1 MNLFTDDH
9 CYSTPCNKDVASRT
23 AVNSSVI
30 YTAEI
35 YVGENM
41 SETPQTPPIASE
53 TDLGIV

>member
-1 MNLFTDDH
+1 LNLFTDDH

-23 AVNSSVI
+23 ADNSSVI
-30 YTAEI
+30 YTAEM

-41 SETPQTPPIASE
+41 SETPQTSLIASE